1 MSQKNNTSAV
11 LLIGGSDSGGG
22 AGLQA
27 DLRAVHAHGIAG
39 ACVVTAATA
48 QNTREVRALN
58 LLPAVQ
64 VAAQL
69 DAVLDDIQIAAI
81 KLGMLGTAKTAR
93 LVFERICGLPQ
104 PIVLDPV
111 LLATSGGRLL
121 DPAGLRFVRRHLL
134 PVCRVITPNIPEAE
148 ALLGRPLDTL
158 KARRSAAQELVA
170 LGAGAVLLKGGH
182 GRGSRMIDIFA
193 DATGAMELAARR
205 LPIRTHGTGCTYAS
219 AIAAGL
225 ALGQSLDRAVRGAH
239 DYLQS
244 ALQQPLRLGR
254 DGVCSPGIGEVVT
267 SADWAKM
274 SRQSATVPSKR

>member
-1 MSQKNNTSAV
+1 MIRAPVPAQKTCMSRKSNSPAV

-27 DLRAVHAHGIAG
+27 DLRALQAHGIAG

-58 LLPAVQ
+58 LLPASQ
-64 VAAQL
+64 VTAQL
-69 DAVLDDIQIAAI
+69 DAVLADIEISAI

-93 LVFERICGLPQ
+93 HVHERIRSLGH

-121 DPAGLRFVRRHLL
+121 DDAGLKFVREQLM

-148 ALLGRPLDTL
+148 ALLGRSLGSL
-158 KARRSAAQELVA
+158 KSRRDAARELVA
-170 LGAGAVLLKGGH
+170 MGAAAVLLKGGH
-182 GRGSRMIDIFA
+182 GRGKLMTDILA
-193 DATGAMELAARR
+193 DADDLLEFEARR
-205 LPIRTHGTGCTYAS
+205 LPIRTHGTGCTFAT

-225 ALGQSLDRAVRGAH
+225 VRGNSLQHSVRAAH
-239 DYLQS
+239 DYLQA
-244 ALQQPLRLGR
+244 ALQHPLRLGR
-254 DGVCSPGIGEVVT
+254 DNVCSPGTGN
-267 SADWAKM
+267 
-274 SRQSATVPSKR
+274 SRRGRGLG